1 VVSAASRP
9 TVRQYRG
16 MGRSITV
23 TGRGRSTAAYD
34 EATLRLAASARAA
47 SPSDATAR
55 ATYAMAQMRDAVLAG
70 GADAAALTTT
80 NVSLNPVHDP
90 WPTVVAYEASL
101 GLSVRLLDLTRVG
114 SLLVAAVDA
123 GGDGARVDGIT
134 FSHHDSVA
142 LERAA
147 RDAAFADARA
157 KAEQYAGLA
166 RQALGEVRHVVEGGA
181 DSPVGPRRGVLMA
194 SAEAGLPV
202 DSGEGTVV
210 ADVSVTWA
218 LGPAV

>member
-1 VVSAASRP
+1 
-9 TVRQYRG
+9 
-16 MGRSITV
+16 MGRSVTV
-23 TGRGRSTAAYD
+23 TGQGRATASYD

-47 SPSDATAR
+47 NPSDATAR
-55 ATYAMAQMRDAVLAG
+55 ATYAMSAMRDAVLSG
-70 GADAAALTTT
+70 GVDPAALSTT

-101 GLSVRLLDLTRVG
+101 GLSVKLLDLTRVG

-134 FSHHDSVA
+134 FSHHDPAA
-142 LERAA
+142 LERSA
-147 RDAAFADARA
+147 RDAAFDDARS

-166 RQALGEVRHVVEGGA
+166 GQALGEVRHVVEGGSGGPAPMRRAAMLVA
-181 DSPVGPRRGVLMA
+181 DSGGA
-194 SAEAGLPV
+194 PV
-202 DSGEGTVV
+202 DAGEGTVTAV
-210 ADVSVTWA
+210 VSVTWA

>member
-1 VVSAASRP
+1 
-9 TVRQYRG
+9 
-16 MGRSITV
+16 MGRSVTV
-23 TGRGRSTAAYD
+23 TGRGHAAAAYD

-55 ATYAMAQMRDAVLAG
+55 ATYAMSAMRDAVLAG
-70 GADAAALTTT
+70 GVEVAGLSTT

-101 GLSVRLLDLTRVG
+101 GLAVRLDDLARVG

-123 GGDGARVDGIT
+123 GGDGARVDGIF
-134 FSHHDSVA
+134 FSHQDAAA
-142 LERAA
+142 LEREA

-166 RQALGEVRHVVEGGA
+166 GQALGEVRHVVEGGGYPGPSPRTVAAAMA
-181 DSPVGPRRGVLMA
+181 DSGGA
-194 SAEAGLPV
+194 QIDA
-202 DSGEGTVV
+202 GEGSVAAVV
-210 ADVSVTWA
+210 VVTWT